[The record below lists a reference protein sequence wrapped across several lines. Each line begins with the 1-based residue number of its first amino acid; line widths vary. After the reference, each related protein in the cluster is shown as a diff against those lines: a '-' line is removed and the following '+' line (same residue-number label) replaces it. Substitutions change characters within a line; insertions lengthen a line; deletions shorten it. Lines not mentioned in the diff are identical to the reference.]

1 LARRPNAAAAP
12 SAGVAPVGSENAMY
26 QLLAAEVAARAA
38 ASATAL
44 VA

>member
-1 LARRPNAAAAP
+1 VRQGTAAAALP
-12 SAGVAPVGSENAMY
+12 AGVAPVGSENAMY
-26 QLLAAEVAARAA
+26 QALAAEVAARVA